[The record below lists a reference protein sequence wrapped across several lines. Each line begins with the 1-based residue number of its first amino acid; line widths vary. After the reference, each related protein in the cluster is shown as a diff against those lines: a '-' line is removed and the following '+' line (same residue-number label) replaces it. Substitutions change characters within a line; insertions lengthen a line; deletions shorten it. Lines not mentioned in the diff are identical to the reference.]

1 MSVPSL
7 REPIKKT
14 GARPTSCRFSS
25 LSDAVLHF
33 QGVFP
38 PQLSSLKILSQAAK
52 ARLTDT

>member
-25 LSDAVLHF
+25 LLDAVIHL